1 VPPPSLRPSVS
12 AYHAVEAS
20 GVSQTALKV
29 EGLAKSYM
37 IARALGRQPYRTLQ
51 EEVIA
56 LPKNLWK
63 RALGRTDAM
72 EIFWALEDVSF
83 EVNQGEVVGIIGRN
97 GAGKSTLLKILS
109 RITEPT
115 RGRAEIYGRV
125 GALLEVGTGFH
136 NELTGRENIFLSGAI
151 LGMRKQE
158 IARQFDAIVD
168 FAEVEQFIDTPT
180 KRYSSGMYMRLA
192 FAVAAHLEP
201 EILLVDEVLA
211 VGDAA
216 FQKKCLGKME
226 DVAGE
231 GRTVFFVSHNTQA
244 VRQLCTRGILLEH
257 GRVAADGPVDSTMA
271 VYNQRLR
278 AMRVDAETGVNN
290 PENRRGSGAVRFT
303 AVSVEDLDG
312 NERYTFSMGD
322 TVRFRLSF
330 TVHAPMRGLAIFVGL
345 RSGMSRELVTSARH
359 VITESEIKPGSTSTV
374 VVDLPNAYI
383 RPGEYPLYLHVSE
396 AMQSPKNYDVLDDLT
411 PPLVIVAGS
420 RVLHDNFDPS
430 RPLGV
435 FSLPSRM
442 VVEVQPG
449 ESDTQE
455 PPMEMKRPQIVR

>member
-1 VPPPSLRPSVS
+1 MT
-12 AYHAVEAS
+12 
-20 GVSQTALKV
+20 QTALMV
-29 EGLAKSYM
+29 EGLAKSYR

-51 EEVIA
+51 EEVVA

-63 RALGRTDAM
+63 RATGRAETM
-72 EIFWALEDVSF
+72 ETFWALEDVSF
-83 EVNQGEVVGIIGRN
+83 EVNEGEVVGIIGRN

-115 RGRAEIYGRV
+115 RGRADIYGRV

-136 NELTGRENIFLSGAI
+136 PELSGRENIFLSGAI
-151 LGMRKQE
+151 LGMRKTE
-158 IARQFDAIVD
+158 IARRFDEIVD

-180 KRYSSGMYMRLA
+180 KRYSSGMYTRLA

-226 DVAGE
+226 DVAGQ
-231 GRTVFFVSHNTQA
+231 GRTVFFVSHNNQA
-244 VRQLCTRGILLEH
+244 VRQLCTRAILLEH
-257 GRVAADGPVDSTMA
+257 GRVAADGPTDSTLA

-278 AMRVDAETGVNN
+278 EMRVDAETGVNN

-303 AVSVEDLDG
+303 SVSVEDLDG
-312 NERYTFSMGD
+312 EERYTFAMGD
-322 TVRFRLSF
+322 TVRFRLTF
-330 TVHAPMRGLAIFVGL
+330 DVHAPMRGLAIVVAL
-345 RSGMSRELVTSARH
+345 RSGLSRELVTSARH
-359 VITESEIKPGSTSTV
+359 VVTESVVAPGTTSTV
-374 VVDLPNAYI
+374 VVDLPNVYI

-396 AMQSPKNYDVLDDLT
+396 SLQSPKNYDVLDDLT
-411 PPLVIVAGS
+411 PPLVIVPGS
-420 RVLHDNFDPS
+420 RIMHDNFDPS

-442 VVEVQPG
+442 VVEEPAPEAG
-449 ESDTQE
+449 EGVERT
-455 PPMEMKRPQIVR
+455 EMKRPHIVR

>member
-1 VPPPSLRPSVS
+1 M
-12 AYHAVEAS
+12 
-20 GVSQTALKV
+20 SQTAIRV
-29 EGLAKSYM
+29 EGLAKSYR

-51 EEVIA
+51 EEVIE
-56 LPKNLWK
+56 LPKTLWK
-63 RALGRTDAM
+63 RAMGRSDSM
-72 EIFWALEDVSF
+72 ETFWALEDVSF
-83 EVNQGEVVGIIGRN
+83 EVKEGEVVGIIGRN

-115 RGRAEIYGRV
+115 RGRADIYGRV

-136 NELTGRENIFLSGAI
+136 PELTGRENIFLSGAI
-151 LGMRKQE
+151 LGMRKSE

-180 KRYSSGMYMRLA
+180 KRYSSGMYTRLA

-226 DVAGE
+226 QVSGE

-257 GRVAADGPVDSTMA
+257 GRVAADGPTDSTLA
-271 VYNQRLR
+271 VYNQKLR
-278 AMRVDAETGVNN
+278 ELRVDAETGVNN

-322 TVRFRLSF
+322 TVRFRLTF
-330 TVHAPMRGLAIFVGL
+330 AVHAPMRGLAIFVGL
-345 RSGMSRELVTSARH
+345 RSGLSRELITSARH
-359 VITESEIKPGSTSTV
+359 VLTDAVVQPGTISTV
-374 VVDLPNAYI
+374 VVDLPEVYI

-396 AMQSPKNYDVLDDLT
+396 ALQSPRDYDVLDDLT
-411 PPLVIVAGS
+411 PPLVVVPGTRIM
-420 RVLHDNFDPS
+420 HDNFDPS

-435 FSLPSRM
+435 FSLPSRILIEDPEEGFAREEPRA
-442 VVEVQPG
+442 EV
-449 ESDTQE
+449 
-455 PPMEMKRPQIVR
+455 KRPQIVR

>member
-1 VPPPSLRPSVS
+1 
-12 AYHAVEAS
+12 
-20 GVSQTALKV
+20 
-29 EGLAKSYM
+29 
-37 IARALGRQPYRTLQ
+37 
-51 EEVIA
+51 
-56 LPKNLWK
+56 
-63 RALGRTDAM
+63 M
-72 EIFWALEDVSF
+72 ETFWALEDVSF
-83 EVNQGEVVGIIGRN
+83 EVKEGEVVGIIGRN

-115 RGRAEIYGRV
+115 RGRAEIFGRV

-136 NELTGRENIFLSGAI
+136 PELTGRENIFLSGAI
-151 LGMRKQE
+151 LGMRKSE

-180 KRYSSGMYMRLA
+180 KRYSSGMYTRLA

-226 DVAGE
+226 QVSGE

-257 GRVAADGPVDSTMA
+257 GRVAADGPTDSTLA
-271 VYNQRLR
+271 VYNQKLR
-278 AMRVDAETGVNN
+278 ELRVDAETGVNN

-322 TVRFRLSF
+322 TVRFRLTF

-345 RSGMSRELVTSARH
+345 RSGLSRELVTSARH
-359 VITESEIKPGSTSTV
+359 VLTESVIQPGTTSTI
-374 VVDLPNAYI
+374 VVDLPEIYI

-396 AMQSPKNYDVLDDLT
+396 ALQSPRDYDVLDDLT
-411 PPLVIVAGS
+411 PPLVVVPGTRIM
-420 RVLHDNFDPS
+420 HENFDPS

-435 FSLPSRM
+435 FSLPSRIM
-442 VVEVQPG
+442 LEEPQEGLAREEEPRG
-449 ESDTQE
+449 EL
-455 PPMEMKRPQIVR
+455 KRPQIVR

>member
-1 VPPPSLRPSVS
+1 MTSRLAIRVS
-12 AYHAVEAS
+12 GIS
-20 GVSQTALKV
+20 
-29 EGLAKSYM
+29 KSYE
-37 IARALGRQPYRTLQ
+37 IARALVRQPYRTLQ

-56 LPKNLWK
+56 LPRTLWK
-63 RALGRTDAM
+63 RATGRTDRM
-72 EIFWALEDVSF
+72 ETFWALDDVSF
-83 EVNQGEVVGIIGRN
+83 DVNEGEVIGIVGRN

-136 NELTGRENIFLSGAI
+136 AELTGRENIFLSGAI
-151 LGMRKQE
+151 LGMRKAE

-168 FAEVEQFIDTPT
+168 FAEVEQFMDTPI

-226 DVAGE
+226 DVAGQ

-244 VRQLCTRGILLEH
+244 VRQLCTRGILLER
-257 GRVAADGPVDSTMA
+257 GKLIADGPTDETMA

-278 AMRVDAETGVNN
+278 EMRVDAETGVNN

-303 AVSVEDLDG
+303 SVSVEDTG
-312 NERYTFSMGD
+312 GEERYTFTMGD
-322 TVRFRLSF
+322 TVRFRLRF
-330 TVHAPMRGLAIFVGL
+330 RAHAPLRGLAVFVGI

-359 VITESEIKPGSTSTV
+359 VVTEAPIAGGTECGAVI
-374 VVDLPNAYI
+374 DLPALNL

-396 AMQSPKNYDVLDDLT
+396 AIQSPTNYDVLDDLT
-411 PPLVIVAGS
+411 PPLVMVAGAKGAT
-420 RVLHDNFDPS
+420 DNFDPS
-430 RPLGV
+430 RPLGI
-435 FSLPSRM
+435 FSIQSQM
-442 VVEVQPG
+442 TVEGIQ
-449 ESDTQE
+449 
-455 PPMEMKRPQIVR
+455 

>member
-1 VPPPSLRPSVS
+1 
-12 AYHAVEAS
+12 
-20 GVSQTALKV
+20 
-29 EGLAKSYM
+29 
-37 IARALGRQPYRTLQ
+37 
-51 EEVIA
+51 
-56 LPKNLWK
+56 
-63 RALGRTDAM
+63 M
-72 EIFWALEDVSF
+72 ETFWALEDVSF
-83 EVNQGEVVGIIGRN
+83 EVKEGEVVGIIGRN

-115 RGRAEIYGRV
+115 RGRADIFGRV

-136 NELTGRENIFLSGAI
+136 PELTGRENIFLSGAI
-151 LGMRKQE
+151 LGMRKSE

-180 KRYSSGMYMRLA
+180 KRYSSGMYTRLA

-226 DVAGE
+226 QVSGE

-257 GRVAADGPVDSTMA
+257 GRVAADGPTDSTLA
-271 VYNQRLR
+271 VYNQKLR
-278 AMRVDAETGVNN
+278 ELRVDAETGVNN

-322 TVRFRLSF
+322 TVRFRLTF

-345 RSGMSRELVTSARH
+345 RSGLSRELITSARH
-359 VITESEIKPGSTSTV
+359 VLTDSVVQPGTTSTV
-374 VVDLPNAYI
+374 VVDLPEIYI

-396 AMQSPKNYDVLDDLT
+396 ALQSPRDYDVLDDLT
-411 PPLVIVAGS
+411 PPLVVVPGTRIM
-420 RVLHDNFDPS
+420 HDNFDPF

-435 FSLPSRM
+435 FSLPSRIM
-442 VVEVQPG
+442 VEEP
-449 ESDTQE
+449 ESGFERDE
-455 PPMEMKRPQIVR
+455 PRAELKRPHIVR

>member
-1 VPPPSLRPSVS
+1 MTDLAINVDR
-12 AYHAVEAS
+12 
-20 GVSQTALKV
+20 
-29 EGLAKSYM
+29 LAKSYR

-56 LPKNLWK
+56 LPRNLWK
-63 RALGRTDAM
+63 RALGRRETL
-72 EIFWALEDVSF
+72 ETFWALDDVSF
-83 EVNQGEVVGIIGRN
+83 AVERGETVGIIGRN

-115 RGRAEIYGRV
+115 RGRADIYGRV

-136 NELTGRENIFLSGAI
+136 PELTGRENIYLSGAI
-151 LGMRKQE
+151 LGMRKSE
-158 IARQFDAIVD
+158 IARQFDAIVS

-180 KRYSSGMYMRLA
+180 KRYSSGMYTRLA

-257 GRVAADGPVDSTMA
+257 GRVIADGSTDSTLA

-278 AMRVDAETGVNN
+278 DLRVDAETGVNN
-290 PENRRGSGAVRFT
+290 PETRRGSGAVRFS
-303 AVSVEDLDG
+303 AVSVEDLTG
-312 NERYTFSMGD
+312 AERYSFEMGE
-322 TVRFRLSF
+322 TVRFRLSCKVNK
-330 TVHAPMRGLAIFVGL
+330 TMRGLAIVVAL
-345 RSGMSRELVTSARH
+345 RSGMSRELITSARH
-359 VITESEIKPGSTSTV
+359 VITSATISEGAIISAVIDFPEV
-374 VVDLPNAYI
+374 YI
-383 RPGEYPLYLHVSE
+383 RPGEYPLYLHASE
-396 AMQSPKNYDVLDDLT
+396 AVQSPANYDVLDDLT
-411 PPLVIVAGS
+411 PPLVITAGS
-420 RVLHDNFDPS
+420 RFPQVNFDPTQ
-430 RPLGV
+430 PYGV

-442 VVEVQPG
+442 FCEGV
-449 ESDTQE
+449 SRADE
-455 PPMEMKRPQIVR
+455 PARATAEW

>member
-1 VPPPSLRPSVS
+1 MN
-12 AYHAVEAS
+12 
-20 GVSQTALKV
+20 TAIKV
-29 EGLAKSYM
+29 EGLAKSYR

-51 EEVIA
+51 EEVIE
-56 LPKNLWK
+56 LPKTLWK
-63 RALGRTDAM
+63 RALGRSDAM
-72 EIFWALEDVSF
+72 ETFWALEDVSF
-83 EVNQGEVVGIIGRN
+83 EVKEGEVVGIIGRN

-136 NELTGRENIFLSGAI
+136 PELTGRENIFLSGAI
-151 LGMRKQE
+151 LGMRKSE

-180 KRYSSGMYMRLA
+180 KRYSSGMYTRLA

-226 DVAGE
+226 EVSGE

-257 GRVAADGPVDSTMA
+257 GRVAADGPTDSTLA
-271 VYNQRLR
+271 VYNQKLR
-278 AMRVDAETGVNN
+278 ELRVDAETGVNN

-322 TVRFRLSF
+322 TVRFRLTF
-330 TVHAPMRGLAIFVGL
+330 AVHAPMRGLAIFVGL
-345 RSGMSRELVTSARH
+345 RSGLSRELITSARH
-359 VITESEIKPGSTSTV
+359 VLTDSIVQPGTTSTV
-374 VVDLPNAYI
+374 VVDLPEVYV

-396 AMQSPKNYDVLDDLT
+396 ALQSPRDYDVLDDLT
-411 PPLVIVAGS
+411 PPLVIVPGT
-420 RVLHDNFDPS
+420 RIMHDNFDPS

-435 FSLPSRM
+435 FSLPSRIM
-442 VVEVQPG
+442 LEEP
-449 ESDTQE
+449 ESGFERDE
-455 PPMEMKRPQIVR
+455 PRPEIKRPQIVR

>member
-1 VPPPSLRPSVS
+1 MT
-12 AYHAVEAS
+12 
-20 GVSQTALKV
+20 QTAINV
-29 EGLAKSYM
+29 EGLAKSYR
-37 IARALGRQPYRTLQ
+37 ISRALVRQPYRTLQ

-56 LPKNLWK
+56 LPRNLWK
-63 RALGRTDAM
+63 RTLGKSDTM
-72 EIFWALEDVSF
+72 ETFWALDDVSF
-83 EVNQGEVVGIIGRN
+83 DVKQGEVVGIIGRN

-136 NELTGRENIFLSGAI
+136 AELTGRENIFLSGAI
-151 LGMRKQE
+151 LGMRKSE

-168 FAEVEQFIDTPT
+168 FAEVGQFIDTPA

-216 FQKKCLGKME
+216 FQRKCLGKME
-226 DVAGE
+226 AVAGE

-244 VRQLCTRGILLEH
+244 VRQLCTRGILLER
-257 GRVAADGPVDSTMA
+257 GQLVADGPVDSTMA

-278 AMRVDAETGVNN
+278 DMRVDAETGVNN
-290 PENRRGSGAVRFT
+290 PENRRGSGAVRVT

-322 TVRFRLSF
+322 TVRFRVSV
-330 TVHAPMRGLAIFVGL
+330 TAHARMRGLAVFVGL

-359 VITESEIKPGSTSTV
+359 VVTGSEVTPGSTITV
-374 VVDLPNAYI
+374 TIDFPEVYI
-383 RPGEYPLYLHVSE
+383 RPGEYPLYLHISE
-396 AMQSPKNYDVLDDLT
+396 AIQSSSNYDVLDDLT

-420 RVLHDNFDPS
+420 RSMHDNFDSS

-442 VVEVQPG
+442 VHDIPG
-449 ESDTQE
+449 QDAAE
-455 PPMEMKRPQIVR
+455 PPHVEMKRPQIVR